1 MLLRIAPVA
10 YCSVLLRVDPCVLN
24 LASCQGGGAY
34 AGCNVCHFEGRR
46 WGGRIVYDG
55 HRRYDKD
62 KRAKC
67 RKKSTDPRHGLQYA
81 FDETGAYP
89 KKRTYEEYVTY
100 AKECEDLQV
109 SHSNG
114 VKGLWVMHM
123 LPYAKYIRKT
133 VDPMHTSNNVITD
146 YLNSLRPSHG
156 STDSSSSRHQNRILS
171 QTVLQACKDDNI
183 FLNLVD
189 GSDTSCVL
197 TRRECIAAD
206 TYHSR
211 IVGACSSEELPKNVL
226 KKGKARNSHDTIYWA
241 TTWAR
246 WCLHGMG
253 SEPHVAN
260 ICNIFDILGLLNA
273 SQLHIEE
280 VKDRTFPLL
289 IKCIIK
295 RTGLV
300 PPCESTITQH
310 EMIHVCEQVWDL
322 GLPRVSTLFKYER
335 INLFL
340 KVLLRNKAAGEFY
353 TTFIL
358 LSLLL

>member
-1 MLLRIAPVA
+1 MLPTGCYGWKRKREVLQSAGKCCSVLLRLCTAPCCSVLLRLRTA
-10 YCSVLLRVDPCVLN
+10 PCCSVLLRLRTAPCCSVLLRVVPCVLN
-24 LASCQGGGAY
+24 LASCQSGGAY

-123 LPYAKYIRKT
+123 LPCAKYIRKT

-206 TYHSR
+206 IASLER
-211 IVGACSSEELPKNVL
+211 ALPKNYQ
-226 KKGKARNSHDTIYWA
+226 KM
-241 TTWAR
+241 
-246 WCLHGMG
+246 C
-253 SEPHVAN
+253 
-260 ICNIFDILGLLNA
+260 
-273 SQLHIEE
+273 
-280 VKDRTFPLL
+280 
-289 IKCIIK
+289 
-295 RTGLV
+295 
-300 PPCESTITQH
+300 
-310 EMIHVCEQVWDL
+310 
-322 GLPRVSTLFKYER
+322 
-335 INLFL
+335 
-340 KVLLRNKAAGEFY
+340 
-353 TTFIL
+353 
-358 LSLLL
+358 